1 MSVSDPDQDEE
12 AAVKNIIQ
20 KTLSELEIEKNS
32 PNPSEAMDTDS
43 TNITVEDKEVFF
55 NNF

>member
-32 PNPSEAMDTDS
+32 PNRSEPMDTDS
-43 TNITVEDKEVFF
+43 TNMTVEDKEVLF
-55 NNF
+55 NK

>member
-12 AAVKNIIQ
+12 TAVKNIIQ

-32 PNPSEAMDTDS
+32 PKASEPMDTDS
-43 TNITVEDKEVFF
+43 TIMTIEDKEVFF
-55 NNF
+55 NYF

>member
-32 PNPSEAMDTDS
+32 PNPSEPMDTDS
-43 TNITVEDKEVFF
+43 ANMTVEDKEVFF